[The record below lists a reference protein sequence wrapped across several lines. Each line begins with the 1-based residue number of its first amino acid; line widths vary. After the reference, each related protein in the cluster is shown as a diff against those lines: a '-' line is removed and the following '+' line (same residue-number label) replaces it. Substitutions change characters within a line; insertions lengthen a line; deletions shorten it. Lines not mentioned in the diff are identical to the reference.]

1 MNRFNNKLYYKPPP
15 VKISKKL
22 QNQQQPEWNSY
33 QTDLNKYKLSNA
45 EAIKKKINSVSKN
58 LESAKKEYQ
67 NMILT
72 GKVYT
77 DDFQNDYYDPQNKRK
92 IIRKKIDL
100 TPMNRFEKKV
110 IEVPN
115 KANLMKGNYNIDNNK
130 YTNKRSKSGIY
141 RKTNQNSDIQN
152 LYNINQI
159 NNKNKKNDS
168 DDEEIKMVYN
178 SNVNMTIAETKAKNN
193 PLSYL
198 NENNNYSHFNHPEL
212 FQEFD
217 QTIQKMQDAI
227 YENKNENIQDKN
239 NINNKNNNKTPQTA
253 QIQKNKKKLEQ
264 KIDNPI
270 KGVINKDINNDIPT
284 FDLDDENVNLDNVN
298 DIEKNIN
305 KNFSKLNDLDQYM
318 KKLDMMIDDSKKK
331 SMNSQYHK
339 DIINNNDDDFNDDDF
354 NQNNNYKSNKNTNFN
369 SNQNKNS
376 KNKNN
381 NINNKK
387 DMNLPLKDE
396 PQIIQVNQDL
406 NNNQCFN
413 DNQYLN
419 DKYKFDYDEN
429 YNNPIE
435 INPNPE
441 IIDEKGDFED
451 NNNVNFARSFGKDN
465 IYDESNNPYI
475 NKFDDQNIQY
485 NSNNNY
491 NNYKYNNNIIEKFEE
506 QNNEVNNFNNQNTQN
521 NNKNISNDYNNINFA
536 RSYGEEENYN
546 FNNENMINNNIPQ
559 PTKEVKKYSSPIY
572 NNKVDIPN
580 SYTSNNKTYINVQEN
595 RNVFNND
602 NILSNKTDIYNN
614 IPLYK
619 LPNKQFNQNSNIPL
633 YHKQNN
639 EQINNSNINNQNNN
653 FSYITNLL
661 SQTKEEIERLTQDID
676 QPSINI
682 YKYNNNMNN
691 NF

>member
-58 LESAKKEYQ
+58 LECAKKEYQ

-77 DDFQNDYYDPQNKRK
+77 DDYQNNYYDPQNKRK
-92 IIRKKIDL
+92 IIKKKIDL

-168 DDEEIKMVYN
+168 DEEEIKMVYN

-198 NENNNYSHFNHPEL
+198 NDNNNYSNYNHSEL
-212 FQEFD
+212 FNEFD
-217 QTIQKMQDAI
+217 KTIQKMQDAI
-227 YENKNENIQDKN
+227 YENKNENIQVIN
-239 NINNKNNNKTPQTA
+239 NINNKNNNKRHQSS
-253 QIQKNKKKLEQ
+253 QIQKNKKKFEQ
-264 KIDNPI
+264 KKDNPI
-270 KGVINKDINNDIPT
+270 KGENNNIINNDIPT

-298 DIEKNIN
+298 DIEMNIN

-339 DIINNNDDDFNDDDF
+339 DIINKDDDDLNDNDF
-354 NQNNNYKSNKNTNFN
+354 NQKVVFN
-369 SNQNKNS
+369 SNQNNKLNQI
-376 KNKNN
+376 KKNN
-381 NINNKK
+381 NNNNNSNNKK
-387 DMNLPLKDE
+387 DMSLPLKDI
-396 PQIIQVNQDL
+396 PQIIEENQDL
-406 NNNQCFN
+406 NNN
-413 DNQYLN
+413 NQYLN
-419 DKYKFDYDEN
+419 GEQNLNDKDKFDYDQN

-441 IIDEKGDFED
+441 IIEEKDDFE
-451 NNNVNFARSFGKDN
+451 NNNNINFARSFGKED
-465 IYDESNNPYI
+465 IYDEKNNPYI
-475 NKFDDQNIQY
+475 NKFNDQNIEY
-485 NSNNNY
+485 NNNEY
-491 NNYKYNNNIIEKFEE
+491 SNNYKYNLFKKYDE
-506 QNNEVNNFNNQNTQN
+506 QNNEINNFNNQNIQKN
-521 NNKNISNDYNNINFA
+521 NNNISNDYNNINLA

-546 FNNENMINNNIPQ
+546 FNNDNMINKNIPQ
-559 PTKEVKKYSSPIY
+559 PTQEVKKYSSPIY

-602 NILSNKTDIYNN
+602 NVLSNKTDIYNN

-619 LPNKQFNQNSNIPL
+619 SPNIQFNQNPNIPL
-633 YHKQNN
+633 YQKQNN
-639 EQINNSNINNQNNN
+639 EQINNSNKNNQNNN
-653 FSYITNLL
+653 ISYITNLL
-661 SQTKEEIERLTQDID
+661 SQTKEEIERLTKDID